1 LRVICT
7 ATRFHSPS
15 ETKIPPLLNLDSK
28 ISVRTDNWGS
38 IMISGFVKASVFIA
52 IAFVVAAL
60 LVSNSVP
67 FYAGIAVSFANISAS
82 LVDKF
87 GLEAAGTNQS
97 TLAQPT
103 AAVEPVTLTDN
114 QPPAPNR
121 NAASAP
127 TEPVVENVESQ
138 PDVLFRQFQ
147 AWAAAQA
154 KLTRAQPDQDV
165 QDAKAAQSAPA
176 KFAAPHSVVQK
187 RQNRPVVVRNSP
199 TKMLT
204 RNPKKLPRQ
213 LQNAR
218 AQAVPAPG
226 ARAQGLDE
234 NPPPKPDIKWLTR

>member
-1 LRVICT
+1 
-7 ATRFHSPS
+7 
-15 ETKIPPLLNLDSK
+15 
-28 ISVRTDNWGS
+28 
-38 IMISGFVKASVFIA
+38 MISGFVKASVFIA

-138 PDVLFRQFQ
+138 PDVLFRQLQ
-147 AWAAAQA
+147 AWATAQA
-154 KLTRAQPDQDV
+154 KVTR
-165 QDAKAAQSAPA
+165 
-176 KFAAPHSVVQK
+176 
-187 RQNRPVVVRNSP
+187 NL
-199 TKMLT
+199 TKMFKMQRRRKVPLQSLLRLT
-204 RNPKKLPRQ
+204 Q
-213 LQNAR
+213 LYRSAR
-218 AQAVPAPG
+218 TDRLLSV
-226 ARAQGLDE
+226 
-234 NPPPKPDIKWLTR
+234 TRRRKC